1 MTTSSTPS
9 PPRVL
14 IPDEVWR
21 TGTLASYLAQLA
33 VQHGPIFSFVPQAGE
48 LAGQAVVYLVGP
60 EANRFVLLSG
70 RGHFSHDL
78 GWTPVVG
85 ESFGHGLLNMDAPEH
100 TRHRGLMNPA
110 FTASF
115 MAGYL
120 PLMEQVIAQRTA
132 DWAARDE
139 VDLASEAREITF
151 DVAAA
156 ALVGAQTGPQVDWLR
171 ERFYI
176 LLHGPDPASYQD
188 WDQAMQ
194 QVIQV
199 RGELQGALLELI
211 DARRQATSAAP
222 ATQEDVLG
230 MLVRATD
237 EAGQA
242 LSDEQLLAHVNI
254 LLVAGHETTTTL
266 GAWLLYLL
274 GGYPEYV
281 ERIHTELVT
290 VLGGRDAPLTTA
302 ALHVLPV
309 LSAAIR
315 EAGRLKS
322 PVLLLPRGVL
332 TDFEFGGY
340 RVPAGTSV
348 FLAIAAGHHL
358 PNVFADPERFDP
370 DRFLPPREEDRKNPY
385 GLVTFGGGP
394 RICLGINFAQVE
406 VTALAAHVLRR
417 FQLSQIADRPFAQ
430 LGGIIQSLPQGIPMR
445 VQPRPNS
452 SGGEVRSVGE

>member
-9 PPRVL
+9 PPHVL
-14 IPDEVWR
+14 IPDHVWS
-21 TGTLASYLAQLA
+21 TGSLAPFMAQLA
-33 VQHGPIFSFVPQAGE
+33 VEHGPIFSFVPRAGP
-48 LAGQAVVYLVGP
+48 LAGHSAVYLVGP

-70 RGHFSHDL
+70 RTHFSHDL

-85 ESFGHGLLNMDAPEH
+85 ESLGHGLLNMDPPEH

-120 PLMEQVIAQRTA
+120 PVMARIIAQRTA

-139 VDLASEAREITF
+139 IDLVSEAREITF

-156 ALVGAQTGPQVDWLR
+156 ALIGAQTGPQVDWLR

-176 LLHGPDPASYQD
+176 LLHGPNPGSYQD

-194 QVIQV
+194 QVLQV
-199 RGELQGALLELI
+199 RDELQAALLELI
-211 DARRQATSAAP
+211 DARRRASSTPDPSQS
-222 ATQEDVLG
+222 DVLG
-230 MLVRATD
+230 MLVRARD

-274 GGYPEYV
+274 AESPEYV
-281 ERIHTELVT
+281 ERIRTELQT
-290 VLGGRDAPLTTA
+290 VLGERDAPLTTE
-302 ALHVLPV
+302 ALHALPV

-332 TDFEFGGY
+332 SDFEFGGY
-340 RVPAGTSV
+340 HVATGTPV
-348 FLAIAAGHHL
+348 FLAIAGGHHL
-358 PNVFADPERFDP
+358 PNVFRDPERFDP
-370 DRFLPPREEDRKNPY
+370 DRFLPPREEDKKNPY
-385 GLVTFGGGP
+385 ALVTFGGGP

-406 VTALAAHVLRR
+406 VTALAAHLLRR
-417 FQLSQIADRPFAQ
+417 FQFSTIPNRPFAQ
-430 LGGIIQSLPQGIPMR
+430 YGGIIQSLPQGIPIR
-445 VQPRPNS
+445 VQ
-452 SGGEVRSVGE
+452 VR

>member
-1 MTTSSTPS
+1 MTTSRSTS
-9 PPRVL
+9 PPRVS
-14 IPDEVWR
+14 IPDQVWS
-21 TGTLASYLAQLA
+21 TGALASFMAQLA
-33 VQHGPIFSFVPQAGE
+33 VEHGPIYSFVPQAGA
-48 LAGQAVVYLVGP
+48 LAGNPAVYLVGP

-70 RGHFSHDL
+70 RQHFSHDL

-85 ESFGHGLLNMDAPEH
+85 ESFGHGLLNMDPPEH

-120 PLMEQVIAQRTA
+120 PLMERVIAQRTA
-132 DWAARDE
+132 DWAERAE
-139 VDLASEAREITF
+139 IDLVSEAREITF

-176 LLHGPDPASYQD
+176 LLHGPNPDSYQD

-194 QVIQV
+194 QVIKV
-199 RGELQGALLELI
+199 REELQGALLALI
-211 DARRQATSAAP
+211 AARRQANSSSAAS
-222 ATQEDVLG
+222 QEDVLG
-230 MLVRATD
+230 LLVRARD
-237 EAGQA
+237 DAGQA

-274 GGYPEYV
+274 GGLPEYV
-281 ERIHTELVT
+281 ERIRTELST
-290 VLGGRDAPLTTA
+290 VLGSRDAPLTTE
-302 ALHVLPV
+302 ALHTLPV

-332 TDFEFGGY
+332 TEFEFGGY
-340 RVPAGTSV
+340 RVPAGTPV

-358 PNVFADPERFDP
+358 PNIFPEPERFDP
-370 DRFLPPREEDRKNPY
+370 DRFLPPREEDKRNPY
-385 GLVTFGGGP
+385 ALVTFGGGP

-417 FQLSQIADRPFAQ
+417 FQLSPIPDRPFAQ

-445 VQPRPNS
+445 VQPR
-452 SGGEVRSVGE
+452 

>member
-1 MTTSSTPS
+1 
-9 PPRVL
+9 VD
-14 IPDEVWR
+14 IPDQVWS
-21 TGTLASYLAQLA
+21 TGTLAPFMAELA
-33 VQHGPIFSFVPQAGE
+33 VQHGPIFSFIPQAGP
-48 LAGQAVVYLVGP
+48 LAGNAAVYLIGP

-70 RGHFSHDL
+70 RQHFSHDL

-85 ESFGHGLLNMDAPEH
+85 ESLGHGLLNMDAPEH

-110 FTASF
+110 FTATF

-120 PLMEQVIAQRTA
+120 PLMQRIIAQRTA
-132 DWAARDE
+132 DWAERDE
-139 VDLASEAREITF
+139 LDLVSEAREITF

-171 ERFYI
+171 ERFYV
-176 LLHGPDPASYQD
+176 LLHGPNPGSYSD
-188 WDQAMQ
+188 WEHAMQ
-194 QVIQV
+194 QIVAA
-199 RGELQGALLELI
+199 REELQGALLELI
-211 DARRQATSAAP
+211 DARRRATSSTDAAQ
-222 ATQEDVLG
+222 ADVLG
-230 MLVRATD
+230 MLVRARD
-237 EAGQA
+237 EAGEA

-281 ERIHTELVT
+281 ERIRSELRT
-290 VLGGRDAPLTTA
+290 VLGERDAELTTES
-302 ALHVLPV
+302 LHALPV

-322 PVLLLPRGVL
+322 PVLLLPRGVVSE
-332 TDFEFGGY
+332 FEFGGY
-340 RVPAGTSV
+340 RIPAGTPV
-348 FLAIAAGHHL
+348 FLAIAGGHHL
-358 PNVFADPERFDP
+358 PNVFAEPERFDP

-406 VTALAAHVLRR
+406 VTALIAHVLRR
-417 FQLSQIADRPFAQ
+417 FDLVPIPDRPFAQ
-430 LGGIIQSLPQGIPMR
+430 IGGIIQALPQGIPMR
-445 VQPRPNS
+445 VRPR
-452 SGGEVRSVGE
+452 

>member
-1 MTTSSTPS
+1 MTTFRTSS
-9 PPRVL
+9 PPRVS
-14 IPDEVWR
+14 IPEEVWNS
-21 TGTLASYLAQLA
+21 GSLAPYIARLA
-33 VQHGPIFSFVPQAGE
+33 VEHGPIFSFVPQAGE
-48 LAGQAVVYLVGP
+48 FAGQPAVYLVGP

-70 RGHFSHDL
+70 RQHFSHDL
-78 GWTPVVG
+78 GWTPVMG
-85 ESFGHGLLNMDAPEH
+85 DSFGHGLLNMDPPEH

-120 PLMEQVIAQRTA
+120 PLMERVIAQRTA
-132 DWAARDE
+132 GWAERAE
-139 VDLASEAREITF
+139 VDLALEAREITF

-171 ERFYI
+171 KRFYI
-176 LLHGPDPASYQD
+176 LLHGPDPGSYRD
-188 WDQAMQ
+188 WDDAMQ

-199 RGELQGALLELI
+199 RQELQGALLELI
-211 DARRQATSAAP
+211 DARRRTLSSP
-222 ATQEDVLG
+222 ADQEDVLG
-230 MLVRATD
+230 LLVRARD
-237 EAGQA
+237 AAGQA

-266 GAWLLYLL
+266 GAWLLFLL
-274 GGYPEYV
+274 GGQPTYV
-281 ERIHTELVT
+281 ERIRTELQT
-290 VLGGRDAPLTTA
+290 VLGDRDAPLTTE
-302 ALHVLPV
+302 ALHTLPV

-332 TDFEFGGY
+332 TEFEFGGY
-340 RVPAGTSV
+340 RIPTGTPV

-358 PNVFADPERFDP
+358 PSVFPEPERFDP
-370 DRFLPPREEDRKNPY
+370 DRFLPPREEDKRNPY
-385 GLVTFGGGP
+385 ALVTFGGGP

-417 FQLSQIADRPFAQ
+417 FKLNPIADRPFVE

-445 VQPRPNS
+445 IQPLAR
-452 SGGEVRSVGE
+452 